1 MDKGCSA
8 VKPWMIVLIFMFVFT
23 LSLPFVHGE
32 KRKIEG
38 AQFKT
43 CWPQAGVCKAVISKR
58 VRVVFSNDSD
68 HVLVNI
74 IYGVG
79 GSPAYR
85 YKFSGR
91 VAACSGDECSERTIS
106 RSGTSQGPRHR
117 VWGVGV
123 EQHGTAPFTALV
135 TMEGWSEG
143 YIPNGTTTNV
153 ITATIYFSGVASTS
167 GEGDSDNGGN
177 GNLTQTKLT
186 IKSNVQTWTNDAGY
200 INVIFPVEYSGRIHY
215 EVKSVTPEKTV
226 TSNVHWNLVDF
237 SVEAKDKVARTL
249 EISLKVKVNVRS
261 GYPLGKWI
269 SKDAYSGYF
278 ESIYLY
284 FKAEKCSQIPSRIL
298 IIGRNKLTGEER
310 IIFEKDNIG
319 WGWCR
324 RSFSLTV
331 RNVTLHNEKIII
343 KSSIYGSGE
352 LKLLKKE
359 YQNFSY
365 WELYDEQ
372 GSLINILTGRNTSI
386 SVPLGAHYTLKAYYN
401 STPDVKSILH
411 VISKPISGVKISYSG
426 SLTGEGET
434 DFYLLGSHLNVTL
447 KAPKRWIRKVLI
459 VNETIRGRKIL
470 ANYRSN
476 TSNVYL
482 VRIEGSGA
490 LIAGGRVEWVGADD
504 KVVLALWPNE
514 SLVFEGLAKVE
525 VFRLWKY
532 QFVKWEVNLP
542 QATYETNSTKVDVYL
557 GKGSGIAAVYYNTST
572 PNPPIYLPELV
583 LLREERIEVENV
595 RGNFTIWGS
604 VYAYTDEG
612 IKSLPVSCLAP
623 KPVHLPPWE
632 EFKTLAILGENYVAI
647 KSNASL
653 PECGAFRIWYLA
665 APAMPGNY
673 SYVVELDDGY
683 FAGRASVVLPALS
696 AVVVYHADNVTLHFF
711 CSECR
716 VLKPLAKDV
725 ELELY
730 YEDSGELKTINRNY
744 TDTPGNWSISIPY
757 SLLSSVEDKGEITL
771 VARLEWER
779 TGYAVSEELRI
790 PVKLSGLEI
799 ARWNCGETYFVLKP
813 DVQGAGWRYEDLGEA
828 YVLYGGSVIRGR
840 EENGAFKF
848 ELGVDVC
855 RVPLGSLT
863 VVWIPPPTL
872 NEILYPVRLKL

>member
-1 MDKGCSA
+1 
-8 VKPWMIVLIFMFVFT
+8 VKTLMIAFFFMLIFA
-23 LSLPFVHGE
+23 LSIPFVYSE
-32 KRKIEG
+32 ERKIEG
-38 AQFKT
+38 AQSKT
-43 CWPQAGVCKAVISKR
+43 CWPQAGVCRAVISKK
-58 VRVVFSNDSD
+58 VRVVFSDGSD
-68 HVLVNI
+68 YVLVNV

-79 GSPAYR
+79 GSPAYQ
-85 YKFSGR
+85 YSFSGR
-91 VAACSGDECSERTIS
+91 VAACSGDECNERTVSHSGIS
-106 RSGTSQGPRHR
+106 YGPRHR
-117 VWGVGV
+117 VWEAGV
-123 EQHGTAPFTALV
+123 ERHGTTSFAALV

-143 YIPNGTTTNV
+143 YIPNGTSTNV
-153 ITATIYFSGVASTS
+153 ITATIYFSGVASTGS
-167 GEGDSDNGGN
+167 EGDSDNGGN
-177 GNLTQTKLT
+177 NNPAQTKLT
-186 IKSNVQTWTNDAGY
+186 IESNVQTWTDDAGY
-200 INVIFPVEYSGRIHY
+200 VTVSFPMEYSGRIHY
-215 EVKSVTPEKTV
+215 EVRPVTPEETV
-226 TSNVHWNLVDF
+226 ISNVRWHLVNF
-237 SVEAKDKVARTL
+237 SVNADEKVTRTS
-249 EISLKVKVNVRS
+249 EISLQVRVNVRS

-278 ESIYLY
+278 ETIYLY
-284 FKAEKCSQIPSRIL
+284 FKAEKCSQVPSRIL
-298 IIGRNKLTGEER
+298 IVGRNKMTGEER
-310 IIFEKDNIG
+310 IIFEKNGIG

-324 RSFSLTV
+324 GSFSLTV
-331 RNVTLHNEKIII
+331 RNVTLHNEKIVI
-343 KSSIYGSGE
+343 KSSIYGFGD
-352 LKLLKKE
+352 LKLIKKE

-372 GSLINILTGRNTSI
+372 GSLINILTGRNASI

-401 STPDVKSILH
+401 STPNANSILH
-411 VISKPISGVKISYSG
+411 VISKPISGVKINYSG

-434 DFYLLGSHLNVTL
+434 DFYLLGAHLNVTL
-447 KAPKRWIRKVLI
+447 KAPKQWLKRVLI
-459 VNETIRGRKIL
+459 VNEIIRGRKIL
-470 ANYRSN
+470 VNYRAN

-504 KVVLALWPNE
+504 EVVLALWPNE
-514 SLVFEGLAKVE
+514 SLVFEGLARVE

-532 QFVKWEVNLP
+532 RFVKWEVSLL

-557 GKGSGIAAVYYNTST
+557 GEGSGIAAVYYNTST
-572 PNPPIYLPELV
+572 PNPPIYLPDLV

-612 IKSLPVSCLAP
+612 VKSLPVSCLAP

-632 EFKTLAILGENYVAI
+632 EFETLAGLGENYVAI
-647 KSNASL
+647 KFNASL

-665 APAMPGNY
+665 APATPGNY

-683 FAGRASVVLPALS
+683 FAGRVSVILPALS
-696 AVVVYHADNVTLHFF
+696 VIAVYHADNVTLRFF
-711 CSECR
+711 CPECR

-725 ELELY
+725 ELQLY
-730 YEDSGELKTINRNY
+730 LEDSGELKTISRNY

-757 SLLSSVEDKGEITL
+757 RLLSSVEDKGEVTL

-779 TGYAVSEELRI
+779 TGFVVSEELRI

-799 ARWNCGETYFVLKP
+799 TRWNCGDTYFILKP
-813 DVQGAGWRYEDLGEA
+813 DVQGAGWRYEDLGKA
-828 YVLYGGSVIRGR
+828 YVLYGRSVIRGM